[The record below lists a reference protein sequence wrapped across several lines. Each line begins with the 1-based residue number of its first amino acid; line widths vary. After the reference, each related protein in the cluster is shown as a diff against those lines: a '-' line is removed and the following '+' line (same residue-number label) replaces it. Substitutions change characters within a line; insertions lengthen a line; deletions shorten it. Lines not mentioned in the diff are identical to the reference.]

1 MVFVIVKMKNDYS
14 FNIGIVS
21 PIGDMENNLFYIMPK
36 GTNYFNFGYDLSRI
50 NSKNEE
56 LTTRDGHVY
65 GYMAEIAV
73 TATAAGSVA
82 FSCAPNSWRM
92 RNSFRKFHAY
102 RDIMFRNAGVE
113 GDEMGRYGRTIR
125 PLLDLGHLEDGSN
138 TADPLTIRSDNTT
151 GTFILDGGEWTYTRL
166 AVTPAYTAE
175 APIDPTENYWADSF
189 SLHICEENFVADD
202 SETQSGF
209 YKSVGMIHSYNID
222 RQDVVTP
229 TLPGET
235 IEGPSN
241 PLAQLI
247 SSGNQAV
254 GEVIDITED
263 QELEMPPYDI
273 ESDGDSILTTVKH
286 FGASTAEWPTYRFSA
301 FIPAGLA
308 RITVQDSSCNVN
320 VRIVGKVL
328 CKDMA

>member
-1 MVFVIVKMKNDYS
+1 
-14 FNIGIVS
+14 
-21 PIGDMENNLFYIMPK
+21 MENNLFYVMPT
-36 GTNYFNFGYDLSRI
+36 GTNYFNFAFDLSRV

-56 LTTRDGHVY
+56 ITTRDGHVY
-65 GYMAEIAV
+65 GYMAEFTV
-73 TATAAGSVA
+73 TASDAGTVLLST
-82 FSCAPNSWRM
+82 APNSWRM

-102 RDIMFRNAGVE
+102 RDIMFKNAGV
-113 GDEMGRYGRTIR
+113 DAKEMGKYGRTMR
-125 PLLDLGHLEDGSN
+125 PLLDYNHLASGAN
-138 TADPLTIRSDNTT
+138 TADPITNESDNTS
-151 GTFILDGGEWTYTRL
+151 GVKIIDGGEWTYTRL
-166 AVTPAYTAE
+166 AVTPTYTDAV
-175 APIDPTENYWADSF
+175 PIDPTENYWADSF
-189 SLHICEENFVADD
+189 NLHICEENNVAGATED
-202 SETQSGF
+202 QSGF

-229 TLPGET
+229 TSTGET

-263 QELEMPPYDI
+263 QELEAPPYDV
-273 ESDGDSILTTVKH
+273 ESIGDSILTTVKH
-286 FGASTAEWPTYRFSA
+286 FGASTAEWPSYRFSA

-308 RITVQDSSCNVN
+308 RLTVTGGTANIN

-328 CKDMA
+328 CKEMA